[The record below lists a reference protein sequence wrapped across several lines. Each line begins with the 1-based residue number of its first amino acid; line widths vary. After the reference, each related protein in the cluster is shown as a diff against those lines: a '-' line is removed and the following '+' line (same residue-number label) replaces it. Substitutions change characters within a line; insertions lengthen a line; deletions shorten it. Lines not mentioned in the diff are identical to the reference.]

1 MILTTPDPFITVS
14 QLRDKLNRTSTT
26 SDEELLL
33 YVQTSCEMIR
43 DRMGEV
49 ASVDATETFYPKQR
63 RDVPVILTH
72 TPVIEITR
80 VFDQYTGLDI
90 PAYAEPV
97 EGWQLESVEGIVR
110 HSLYW
115 PPYGVGFEYRAGR
128 EPIPANF
135 TMAALDLAAHL
146 WKGSQ
151 QNNQGGRPQVS
162 QDGVIVPGSS
172 WALPYSVRQ
181 TLGLDK
187 RPRRDVWVG

>member
-1 MILTTPDPFITVS
+1 MILTTPEPFITTA
-14 QLRDKLNRTSTT
+14 QLKDKLNKSSATAD
-26 SDEELLL
+26 DEFTL
-33 YVQTSCEMIR
+33 YVEASCEMIR

-49 ASVDATETFYPKQR
+49 ASVDAVETFYPKER
-63 RDVPVILTH
+63 RDVPIILSH

-80 VFDQYTGLDI
+80 VVDRYTGLDI
-90 PAYAEPV
+90 PTYADPV
-97 EGWQLESVEGIVR
+97 NGWYLESVEGIVR

-115 PPYGVGFEYRAGR
+115 PAQGVNFEYRAGR

-151 QNNQGGRPQVS
+151 QNSQAGRPQVG